1 MGLLGWL
8 RRSTPKLATDGLS
21 EAVVR
26 ETTDYVVRM
35 CDPRIALLSRYRE
48 RLAPAVVAA
57 LRFVQKQREMLG
69 EPVDANVSAW
79 HSTPLLRAIFAT
91 TDEMQQAF
99 GRSTELVEWFA
110 RNPLRDVAVATLGMV
125 AREQRVLGM
134 ALDGELI
141 QRDVVQTTLSF
152 SDHRTRIFSDSPE
165 SLWRGVARRL
175 VDELAYIALSHFE
188 AEQTTRKQL
197 EDELALMRARL
208 RAFERRGTGMDH
220 LAAGRDVPDAVVG
233 RKLLHQLEENERK
246 LAQMPGNAD
255 LLELRLSM
263 LADTLSHAE
272 SYVHIG
278 RRSLH
283 VDSLNQVFDD
293 ASPDTNP
300 ISFIEVKVDRNPP
313 LERVLVAL
321 RIHRSALQPAGM
333 RLDDAA
339 RMLG

>member
-8 RRSTPKLATDGLS
+8 RRSTPKLAAEGFS

-57 LRFVQKQREMLG
+57 LRFVQGQRELLS

-91 TDEMQQAF
+91 THDMQQAF
-99 GRSTELVEWFA
+99 GRSIELVDWFA
-110 RNPLRDVAVATLGMV
+110 RNPLCDVAVATLGMV
-125 AREQRVLGM
+125 AREQRVFGM
-134 ALDGELI
+134 ALDGEVI
-141 QRDVVQTTLSF
+141 QREVVQTTLSF

-165 SLWRGVARRL
+165 TLWRGVARRL

-188 AEQTTRKQL
+188 SEQTTRKQL
-197 EDELALMRARL
+197 EEELSLMRARL
-208 RAFERRGTGMDH
+208 RALERRGTGMDH
-220 LAAGRDVPDAVVG
+220 LAAGRDVPEAVVG

-263 LADTLSHAE
+263 LAETLSQAA
-272 SYVHIG
+272 SYVHIA
-278 RRSLH
+278 RRHVH
-283 VDSLNQVFDD
+283 VDSLNRVFEEP
-293 ASPDTNP
+293 SPDTHP
-300 ISFIEVKVDRNPP
+300 ISFVEVKVDRKPP

-321 RIHRSALQPAGM
+321 RIHRSALQPVG
-333 RLDDAA
+333 LKLEDAA
-339 RMLG
+339 RLLG